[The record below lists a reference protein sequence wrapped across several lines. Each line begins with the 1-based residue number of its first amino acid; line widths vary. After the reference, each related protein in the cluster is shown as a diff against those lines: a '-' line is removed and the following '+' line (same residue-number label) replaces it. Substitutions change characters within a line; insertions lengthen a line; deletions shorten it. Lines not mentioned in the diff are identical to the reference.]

1 MAKKTILIVE
11 DDIGTLH
18 LLQQIVQRAGYQPLL
33 ARDGADAL
41 ALLQQGAVDLVLLD
55 IMLRDMDGWAVL
67 KSIRGDLRLNRVPV
81 FIVTGR
87 MPSEHRSEMQ
97 VLEKLYDDYF
107 LKPFDV
113 RHLVERIG
121 DMLKSRVA
129 A

>member
-33 ARDGADAL
+33 ARDGAEAL
-41 ALLQQGAVDLVLLD
+41 TLLQQSAVDLVLLD
-55 IMLRDMDGWAVL
+55 IMLRDIDGWAVL
-67 KSIRGDLRLNRVPV
+67 KSIRGDLRLNRIPV

-121 DMLKSRVA
+121 DVLNSRVA

>member
-33 ARDGADAL
+33 ARDGADAF
-41 ALLQQGAVDLVLLD
+41 ALLQQSAVDLVLLD
-55 IMLRDMDGWAVL
+55 IMLRDMDGWTVL
-67 KSIRGDLRLNRVPV
+67 KSIRRDLRLSRVPV

-87 MPSEHRSEMQ
+87 LPSEHRSEMQ

-113 RHLVERIG
+113 RHLV
-121 DMLKSRVA
+121 
-129 A
+129 

>member
-41 ALLQQGAVDLVLLD
+41 TLLQQSAVDLVLLD

-87 MPSEHRSEMQ
+87 TPSEHRSEMQ

-121 DMLKSRVA
+121 DVLNSRA
-129 A
+129 AA